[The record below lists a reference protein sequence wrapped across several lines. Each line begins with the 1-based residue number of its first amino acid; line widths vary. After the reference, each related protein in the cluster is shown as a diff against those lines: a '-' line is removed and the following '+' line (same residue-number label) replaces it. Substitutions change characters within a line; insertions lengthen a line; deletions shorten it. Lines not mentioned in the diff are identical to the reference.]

1 MARMDDEELASI
13 VSNEIQSAIGFH
25 ADEFEEERMRA
36 NDFYYARAIGD
47 EREGFSQIVSSDVHD
62 SIEYLMPSIM
72 RVFTET
78 ENYVEF
84 TPRGPEDVESAKQA
98 SQYCNWVIN
107 SANDGWTILHNFF
120 KDALLYKIGVIKVH
134 IEDKQQVEEK
144 ELEGVTFEQL
154 QVALDDPAIE
164 LTGSE
169 IRDDGLYDATLKRVT
184 ENKRIVLENVPPE
197 EFLISTRAKSI
208 DDARFVG
215 HRTMMTVSDLIEM
228 GVDPDILEEYS
239 SQVDPFV
246 DQEIQQ
252 RHQELDGGTD
262 RTSLD
267 PSQEMVEVVEA
278 FMHVDYDGDGI
289 AELRRLFTVGDGA
302 HVIQNDPYDVK
313 PFAVVSP
320 ILIPHRAIGRSVAE
334 LLFTTQVVKSQL
346 QRQMLDNIYR
356 LNNARLAYVDGQVN
370 QDDVL
375 RNAPGSPIRM
385 RAPGMVQAI
394 NPQGLVQDSLAA
406 INYIDH
412 VREEKTGV
420 SKTAMG
426 LNADALQSTTASAI
440 TAQITASSSKIEMY
454 VRTFAETGVKQLFR
468 LILKRAMEFDIAPTV
483 IRLRNQFVTLDPTTW
498 KTEYDM
504 TVNVGLGTG
513 QTQEKMASLMAIA
526 AKQEQILMQ
535 AGMNNPL
542 VKPHQYAATLT
553 KLVELAGFKDTQ
565 SYVARPETVMQE
577 IQMQQQA
584 AAQQGPQMTPE
595 MMQAQAE
602 MQMEMQKAQADMQM
616 EQMKAQTKLE
626 IEQFK
631 ARAKAELDRQ
641 VAEARLEI
649 ERYKAGVASDIKYQE
664 LEVEAQLE
672 GIRTAENL
680 PGGNADLNLNG

>member
-1 MARMDDEELASI
+1 MPRMSEDELTSI

-36 NDFYYARAIGD
+36 TDYYHGRAIGD
-47 EREGFSQIVSSDVHD
+47 EREGFSQVVSTDVHD

-84 TPRGPEDVESAKQA
+84 TPRGPEDVQSAKQA

-120 KDALLYKIGVIKVH
+120 KDALLYKLGVIKVH
-134 IEDKQQVEEK
+134 VEDKQQVDETEV
-144 ELEGVTFEQL
+144 EGVTFDDL
-154 QVALDDPAIE
+154 QMLLDDDSVE
-164 LTGSE
+164 LVGTE
-169 IRDDGLYDATLKRVT
+169 MRDDGLYDVAIKRVT

-215 HRTMMTVSDLIEM
+215 HRTMMTMSDLIEM
-228 GVDPDILEEYS
+228 GVDPDLLEEYA

-252 RHQELDGGTD
+252 RHQEFDSGTD
-262 RTSLD
+262 RNSLD
-267 PSQEMVEVVEA
+267 PSQAMVEVVEA

-302 HVIQNDPYDVK
+302 HIIQNDPYDVK

-320 ILIPHRAIGRSVAE
+320 ILVPHRAIGRSVAE

-370 QDDVL
+370 QDDIL

-385 RAPGMVQAI
+385 RAPGMVQEI
-394 NPQGLVQDSLAA
+394 KPQGLVQDSLAA

-420 SKTAMG
+420 SKAAQG
-426 LNADALQSTTASAI
+426 LDADSLQSTTAVAVNATISA
-440 TAQITASSSKIEMY
+440 AAGKVEMY

-483 IRLRNQFVTLDPTTW
+483 IRLRNEFVTMDPSTW

-526 AKQEQILMQ
+526 AKQEQILLQ
-535 AGMNNPL
+535 AGMDNPL

-565 SYVARPETVMQE
+565 SYVARPEMVMQE
-577 IQMQQQA
+577 MQMQQQA

-602 MQMEMQKAQADMQM
+602 VQM
-616 EQMKAQTKLE
+616 EQMKAQAQLD
-626 IEQFK
+626 IERFK
-631 ARAKAELDRQ
+631 AQAKAELDRQ
-641 VAEARLEI
+641 IAEARLEI